1 MMMRRS
7 KFSPLIMEII
17 MKKKNKKLTDE
28 VRLAITTDS
37 IIGREKIEISV
48 NDGLVTIK
56 GSVDSYAK
64 KLAAEHAAKSVKG
77 IKNVIQ
83 KIEVRFSFKSNL
95 IVYMGANLV
104 LDSKHSYKNDNDQA
118 MNLIG
123 PLHPDLHFERST
135 HEIW

>member
-1 MMMRRS
+1 MRRS
-7 KFSPLIMEII
+7 KFGPLIMEII
-17 MKKKNKKLTDE
+17 MKTKNKKLAEE
-28 VRLAITTDS
+28 VRLAITADS
-37 IIGREKIEISV
+37 FIAVEKIEISV
-48 NDGLVTIK
+48 NDGLVTLK

-64 KLAAEHAAKSVKG
+64 KLAAQHAAKFVRGVK
-77 IKNVIQ
+77 KVIQ

-104 LDSKHSYKNDNDQA
+104 LDSKHSYKNDNDQP

-135 HEIW
+135 NEIW